1 MKINLL
7 VGGPIENYPE
17 RLLENRDQDEL
28 WVGADKERS
37 DFAKPESD
45 RFFQSETSIHQ
56 RIANDIW

>member
-28 WVGADKERS
+28 QLQFYG
-37 DFAKPESD
+37 
-45 RFFQSETSIHQ
+45 
-56 RIANDIW
+56 

>member
-17 RLLENRDQDEL
+17 RLLEKRGQDEL
-28 WVGADKERS
+28 
-37 DFAKPESD
+37 DFARPESD